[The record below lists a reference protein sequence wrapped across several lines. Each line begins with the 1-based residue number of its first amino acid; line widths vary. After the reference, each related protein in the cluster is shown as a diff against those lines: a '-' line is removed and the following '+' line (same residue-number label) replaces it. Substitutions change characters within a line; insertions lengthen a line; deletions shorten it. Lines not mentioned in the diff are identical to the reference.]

1 MVRQISVP
9 WWMQGVGAVIPFRF
23 RAENIASVAP
33 IKTLPVTITM
43 LLGEVLKILELC
55 FTLPMASEN
64 SELTFSALRRLNMP
78 V

>member
-33 IKTLPVTITM
+33 IKT
-43 LLGEVLKILELC
+43 
-55 FTLPMASEN
+55 ASSHHN
-64 SELTFSALRRLNMP
+64 DASRRSPHNIRI
-78 V
+78 VFHIAYGIGKF